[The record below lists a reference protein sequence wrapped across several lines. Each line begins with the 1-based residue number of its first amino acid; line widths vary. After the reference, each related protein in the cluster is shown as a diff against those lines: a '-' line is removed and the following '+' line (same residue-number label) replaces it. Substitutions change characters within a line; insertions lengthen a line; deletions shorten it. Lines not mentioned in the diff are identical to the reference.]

1 MTTRHKSTTLP
12 IGTISS
18 GTLRLE
24 DLIPA
29 LASELDNI
37 RLTRSE
43 RKTVRE
49 ALAYDFDAEPS
60 DEDLDHT
67 NADDL
72 YDELTTIADNHCP
85 DYTYFGSTEGD
96 GAEIGVWPNVDG
108 LEEDARYSQPTENG
122 IRKINAGDPFPSLL
136 GRYAHV
142 FSVTDHGNVTL
153 YRRAGRRWIEVW
165 SVV

>member
-1 MTTRHKSTTLP
+1 MRQHHKNTTLP

-29 LASELDNI
+29 LASELDAL

-49 ALAYDFDAEPS
+49 ALAWDPDSEES
-60 DEDLDHT
+60 TDVDLT
-67 NADDL
+67 NDPDVL
-72 YDELTTIADNHCP
+72 YDELTTIASNHCP
-85 DYTYFGSTEGD
+85 DYAYFGSTDGD
-96 GAEIGVWPNVDG
+96 GADIGVWPSIDALEDSVRETSFDG
-108 LEEDARYSQPTENG
+108 VFKIDAGSPMPHYTMAS
-122 IRKINAGDPFPSLL
+122 
-136 GRYAHV
+136 HV
-142 FSVTDHGNVTL
+142 MSVSDHGNVTL
-153 YRRAGRRWIEVW
+153 YRRSGRRWIEVW

>member
-1 MTTRHKSTTLP
+1 MTKHHKKTTLP

-29 LASELDNI
+29 LASELDAL

-49 ALAYDFDAEPS
+49 ALAFDPDVE
-60 DEDLDHT
+60 
-67 NADDL
+67 NDDPEEAQYL
-72 YDELTTIADNHCP
+72 YDALCGIAENHCP
-85 DYTYFGSTEGD
+85 DYAYFGSTEGD
-96 GAEIGVWPNVDG
+96 GAEIGVWPSIDSIKEDSKYDDG
-108 LEEDARYSQPTENG
+108 TV
-122 IRKINAGDPFPSLL
+122 RKINAGDAFPKTSA
-136 GRYAHV
+136 YAYV
-142 FSVTDHGNVTL
+142 MSVTDHGNVTL
-153 YRRAGRRWIEVW
+153 YRRSGRRWIEVW